1 MSLREGALLHAAA
14 AEKGRAAVVF
24 VVAVAAEMLERRGTM
39 RRDILNAGVVVG
51 RVGGE
56 VWYRGRSMAVSPDDV
71 MERCSNRRGGGSV
84 YRMSIVQMVKCSS
97 LSRSADAHS
106 LCLMPAL

>member
-1 MSLREGALLHAAA
+1 MLHAAA

-71 MERCSNRRGGGSV
+71 MERCSNRRGGGGSV
-84 YRMSIVQMVKCSS
+84 CRMSVVQMVKCSS